1 MIRPERQEEMREF
14 VEGVLLEFSTA
25 QYSIEECE
33 AITNAIGKELG
44 QIRYLMTNNAT
55 LPKPPEPETE
65 VKEAK
70 PVTDKKAK

>member
-14 VEGVLLEFSTA
+14 VEGVLTEFSTA
-25 QYSIEECE
+25 QYTIEECE
-33 AITNAIGKELG
+33 AITKALSQELG

-55 LPKPPEPETE
+55 LPKPPSEVKEE

-70 PVTDKKAK
+70 PVDKKVK